1 MNQDGVG
8 GGADPEH
15 EIDRAVVTGVGFDAA
30 SGSLWRDQRDAGF
43 DDGTSV

>member
-1 MNQDGVG
+1 MNQDGGG

-30 SGSLWRDQRDAGF
+30 SGSLWSRHCDADF
-43 DDGTSV
+43 NHGTSV